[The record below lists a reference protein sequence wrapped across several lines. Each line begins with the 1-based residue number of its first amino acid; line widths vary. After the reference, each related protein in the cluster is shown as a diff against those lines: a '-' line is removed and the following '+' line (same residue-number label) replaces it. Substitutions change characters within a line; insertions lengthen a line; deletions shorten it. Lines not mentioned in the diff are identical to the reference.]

1 MAKGKGISPIE
12 QHIEKIVLG
21 VVGAVF
27 LGVVAMQFVGGA
39 TKVSVDNLDLAP
51 DAAMAHIGRKAAAL
65 ITQVNDASP
74 EFPQVPAL
82 GIEQAWRQGIST
94 GEPVQVAQL
103 MRNVGPDAGER
114 APDGDDVE
122 PTGDYKYPQLVIG
135 GPTKPMAVSFNSTVD
150 PYQVA
155 SSPEVR
161 AIVPVSQPFDIAAIS
176 VEATFDSAALR
187 VTLGEDPD
195 GDGPAFS
202 SIPSQWWRDNIEI
215 LEVHLERADAL
226 DDSGD
231 PINLT
236 LVGTLPGQE
245 TLMDLMEFDPENM
258 TMDDANDLVGVARE
272 EAGLVREPRFYRS
285 IAGAAWMSPSDFA
298 KLDEIDA
305 RQSDIR
311 RLVQRYKGFEEEL
324 VRLDERLA
332 EAGGQRTGGG
342 GGGLS
347 HSPGSDLRDIRRD
360 RPQPVN
366 PQVALIERQIDQ
378 VTLRQQRIKLELED
392 LGVDETGEPMVG
404 GDDEQEFKDP
414 LLDADTVTI
423 LAHDVTIEPA
433 MSYIYRM
440 RIVVNNPLFGHG
452 QQLHE
457 EQRQLA
463 SDPTI
468 VGEWSAWSDPI
479 GVLSDQYFFV
489 TNASEAGLIGGPN
502 AVVEV
507 YKFWYGYWR
516 KGNANIEPGDVIS
529 TELKLPD
536 ANLLPIFDM
545 AQIASAVDSR
555 RGNQRRGDPLGG
567 GGHRGFDQPAIGQD
581 PAGVDLPEFATPAEP
596 LAPVRVDYVL
606 LDVSTVPGSEGGNR
620 SQAIFRGL
628 SGQVVTRLPRAD
640 KAQSL
645 YERVKASAAEGMR
658 QGRPEPEPE
667 PDNDIDLQ
675 IRDTRPKPD
684 VPKGPGGG

>member
-21 VVGAVF
+21 VVGVVF

-39 TKVSVDNLDLAP
+39 TKVSVDDQDLAP
-51 DAAMAHIGRKAAAL
+51 DAAMALIGRKAAAL
-65 ITQVNDASP
+65 IAQVNDASP

-103 MRNVGPDAGER
+103 MRSVGPDAGER
-114 APDGDDVE
+114 APGGDDVE
-122 PTGDYKYPQLVIG
+122 PTGDYKYPQLAIG
-135 GPTKPMAVSFNSTVD
+135 GPTKPMAVSFHHTVD
-150 PYQVA
+150 PDQVA

-161 AIVPVSQPFDIAAIS
+161 AIVPVSQPFDITAVS
-176 VEATFDSAALR
+176 VEATFDAEALR
-187 VTLGEDPD
+187 ATLSEDPD
-195 GDGPAFS
+195 GDGPGFS
-202 SIPSQWWRDNIEI
+202 PIPSQWWRDNIEI
-215 LEVHLERADAL
+215 LEVHLERADGL

-258 TMDDANDLVGVARE
+258 TMDDADDLVGVARE

-324 VRLDERLA
+324 ARLDGRLA
-332 EAGGQRTGGG
+332 EAGGQRMRGAGGDPG
-342 GGGLS
+342 G
-347 HSPGSDLRDIRRD
+347 HIVDPRD
-360 RPQPVN
+360 RQRDRNQPVN

-378 VTLRQQRIKLELED
+378 VTLRQQRVKLELED
-392 LGVDETGEPMVG
+392 LGVDETGEPMV

-423 LAHDVTIEPA
+423 LAHDVTIEPG

-468 VGEWSAWSDPI
+468 VGEWSPWSDPI

-555 RGNQRRGDPLGG
+555 RDTNRGPRGGG
-567 GGHRGFDQPAIGQD
+567 GGHFVGFDQPGLGRD
-581 PAGVDLPEFATPAEP
+581 PADVDLPEFATPAEP

-606 LDVSTVPGSEGGNR
+606 LDVATVPGSEGGVR

-628 SGQVVTRLPRAD
+628 GGQVVTRLPRAD
-640 KAQSL
+640 KALAL

-667 PDNDIDLQ
+667 PVDDFVRPDQQ
-675 IRDTRPKPD
+675 IIRQPD
-684 VPKGPGGG
+684 APGKPGGG